1 MFRFWQLYIGMVN
14 LLLRFVRSFREG
26 NWSLHTNCVHGVL
39 PFMFACQRQNY
50 AWSLS
55 YYYSEMCQL
64 PANHPD
70 VFNAFCNGEFAVRRS
85 GKAFA
90 ALPVDQTIEQTLNK
104 HSKSAGGIIGFSHRE
119 SVTHKWILLAHARA
133 AGAGAC
139 LSMAG
144 LIDGSEDTH
153 KEQKPKWIQAD
164 QEAISRVVT
173 LTRDWGDPF
182 DPSLAS
188 LTAVGTGTVAP
199 EDVQQSLLNSVSAG
213 EAAYTVLVYLW
224 RG

>member
-1 MFRFWQLYIGMVN
+1 
-14 LLLRFVRSFREG
+14 
-26 NWSLHTNCVHGVL
+26 
-39 PFMFACQRQNY
+39 
-50 AWSLS
+50 
-55 YYYSEMCQL
+55 
-64 PANHPD
+64 
-70 VFNAFCNGEFAVRRS
+70 
-85 GKAFA
+85 
-90 ALPVDQTIEQTLNK
+90 
-104 HSKSAGGIIGFSHRE
+104 
-119 SVTHKWILLAHARA
+119 
-133 AGAGAC
+133 
-139 LSMAG
+139 MAG